1 VTLLNAVRWGLP
13 GGMILVGVVLMVLF
27 GGDAEAAGIVLVG
40 SGVLVALA
48 GALLRFSVGESDD
61 RDREQLARE
70 HYLEHGRW
78 PGEAPA
84 EAAAEPAEQADPAEP
99 PRPDPHAHPG
109 VRAVPTEPG
118 RARAARRKR
127 PPRRR

>member
-1 VTLLNAVRWGLP
+1 MSLLNAVRWGLP
-13 GGMILVGVVLMVLF
+13 GGMIAVGTVLMVLF
-27 GGDAEAAGIVLVG
+27 GGTTEGAGIVLVG

-48 GALLRFSVGESDD
+48 GGLLRFSVGETED

-78 PGEAPA
+78 PGEA
-84 EAAAEPAEQADPAEP
+84 AASEPEPAEPAPRAEP
-99 PRPDPHAHPG
+99 HPG
-109 VRAVPTEPG
+109 VRAVPSSPG
-118 RARAARRKR
+118 RARAARRRR

>member
-1 VTLLNAVRWGLP
+1 MTLLNAVRWGLP
-13 GGMILVGVVLMVLF
+13 GGMILIGVVLMVLF
-27 GGDAEAAGIVLVG
+27 GGDAEGAGIVLVG

-78 PGEAPA
+78 PGEEAV
-84 EAAAEPAEQADPAEP
+84 EAAAAPEESEPAPDPAPRADP
-99 PRPDPHAHPG
+99 HPG
-109 VRAVPTEPG
+109 VRAVPAPG
-118 RARAARRKR
+118 RARAARRK